1 MNILNQVKNLDS
13 DSKLELLDLL
23 EELESAKKRE
33 LSQNNFMNFVGEMW
47 SAFIHGKHHE
57 IMAEAFEKVARGD
70 LKRLIVNMPPRH
82 TKSEFAS
89 YLLPAWFL
97 GQYPDKKIIQTAHTA
112 ELAVGFGRKVR
123 NLVNSKDYKAIYP
136 DISLQSDSKAAGR
149 WNTNKGG

>member
-33 LSQNNFMNFVGEMW
+33 KSQQNFLSFVGEMW

-57 IMAEAFEKVARGD
+57 IMAEAFEKVARGEI
-70 LKRLIVNMPPRH
+70 KRLIINMPPRH

-89 YLLPAWFL
+89 YLFPAWMMGL
-97 GQYPDKKIIQTAHTA
+97 RPNAKLMQVSHNA
-112 ELAVGFGRKVR
+112 ELSFRFGRKVR
-123 NLVNSKDYKAIYP
+123 NLVDSDEYKKIFF
-136 DISLQSDSKAAGR
+136 S
-149 WNTNKGG
+149 